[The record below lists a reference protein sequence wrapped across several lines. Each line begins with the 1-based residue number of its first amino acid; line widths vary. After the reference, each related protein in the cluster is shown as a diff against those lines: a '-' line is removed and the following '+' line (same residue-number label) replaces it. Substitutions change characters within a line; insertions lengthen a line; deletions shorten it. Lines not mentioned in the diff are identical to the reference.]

1 MYPERFERL
10 YHAMQNA
17 PADGK
22 LDAIALNPGPTL
34 TYLCGL
40 SFHLMERPVVLLIA
54 PGQTPG
60 LVLPE
65 LEIIKAQTGPVPV
78 QTFTYNDN
86 PASWPA
92 AYARAAQAMGLAGKR
107 IGVEPGRMRFLEL
120 RYLEDALSGARF
132 ESADPILA
140 QLRMQKDAA
149 EVETMRQAVRIA
161 QQALQATL
169 PMIKAGITER
179 AIASEL
185 MIQLMRGGNDD
196 EMPFLPIVSGGPHSA
211 DPHAVPGDRP
221 LQQGDLLVIDWGA
234 MYRGYISDLTR
245 TFAIGVI
252 EPEYH
257 TIYELVKQANAAGR
271 AAGRPGIAAGAVDH
285 AARAVITAG
294 GYGAYFTHRVGHG
307 IGKEGH
313 EPPYMFGEN
322 TLILQPGMAYT
333 VEPGIYLPGRGG
345 VRIEDDMVV
354 TENGAETLSDLPR
367 DLMTLG

>member
-10 YHAMQNA
+10 YQSMHSA
-17 PADGK
+17 PAGAQ
-22 LDAIALNPGPTL
+22 LDAIALNPGSTL
-34 TYLCGL
+34 AYLSGL

-65 LEIIKAQTGPVPV
+65 LEIIKAQTGPVHV

-92 AYARAAQAMGLAGKR
+92 AYAQAAETMQLAGKR
-107 IGVEPGRMRFLEL
+107 IGVEPEHMRFLEL
-120 RYLEDALSGARF
+120 SYLEAAMPGAKF
-132 ESADPILA
+132 ISASPILSP
-140 QLRMQKDAA
+140 LRMRKDKA
-149 EVETMRQAVRIA
+149 EVDAMRQAVHIA

-169 PMIKAGITER
+169 PMIKPGVTER
-179 AIASEL
+179 EIASEL
-185 MIQLMRGGNDD
+185 MIQLMRAGNDD

-211 DPHAVPGDRP
+211 DPHAVPTDRP
-221 LQQGDLLVIDWGA
+221 VQRGDLLVIDWGA
-234 MYRGYISDLTR
+234 MYHGYISDLTR
-245 TFAIGVI
+245 TFAVGEV

-257 TIYELVKQANAAGR
+257 RIYELVKLANETGR
-271 AAGRPGIAAGAVDH
+271 AAGRPGIAAGEVDH
-285 AARAVITAG
+285 AAREVIEDG
-294 GYGAYFTHRVGHG
+294 GYGVYFTHRVGHG

-322 TLILQPGMAYT
+322 PLILQPGMAYT

-354 TENGAETLSDLPR
+354 TENGDETLSDLPR
-367 DLMTLG
+367 ELITLG